1 MKYIFVILIIS
12 SILILLSTNSL
23 KEKFKSKNKINLK
36 YSKNFTD
43 RHTKN
48 WLSVTKKFIK
58 NPNVKMLELGTYEA
72 RSSKFFID
80 NILTGKNSELVTVDF
95 KPDITKYSLS
105 NINQMEDYYPNFN
118 FIRADFKKFLAEEIS
133 LDRKY
138 DIIYQDGGKLSLTT
152 MYQLICCYYLLNS
165 GGVLIID
172 DYEWVNKNKSKN
184 NKLNNNDGPKEAVDT
199 FIKFVNNDITLLHKG
214 YQLILKKN

>member
-1 MKYIFVILIIS
+1 MKYLFVILIIS
-12 SILILLSTNSL
+12 SILILLSNNYL
-23 KEKFKSKNKINLK
+23 KENFKNKKINLK

-48 WLSVTKKFIK
+48 WLNVTKEFIK
-58 NPNVKMLELGTYEA
+58 KPNVEMLELGTFEA

-80 NILTGKNSELVTVDF
+80 NILTGKNSKLVTVDF

-105 NINQMEDYYPNFN
+105 NIKQMEDNYPNFN
-118 FIRADFKKFLAEEIS
+118 FIRADFKNFLAEEIS

-138 DIIYQDGGKLSLTT
+138 DIIYQDGGKISLTT

-165 GGVLIID
+165 NGILIID
-172 DYEWVNKNKSKN
+172 DYEWVNKNNNKN
-184 NKLNNNDGPKEAVDT
+184 LKLNNNEGPKEAVDT
-199 FIKFVNNDITLLHKG
+199 FIKFIKYDITILHKG